1 MQRFPFL
8 CLISILLSGATPVFA
23 LANLQELIEQTP
35 VGGILLLGDKTYVGN
50 VVIEKKIT
58 IDGQDKAIID
68 GGGKG
73 SVIVVKAD
81 GVILKNLNITNSGNS
96 HDQQDSGI
104 RILKVSKAQL
114 LHNHIYETL
123 IGIDM
128 QESHENQIIGNNI
141 SSKSK
146 APLGLKGD
154 SIRVWASHRNI
165 FRHNKMHDSR
175 DMVIWYSDDNLIEEN
190 EGWNNRYSLHFMY
203 AGANT
208 VHKNRYHH
216 NTVGIFMMYG
226 DGYTLTEN
234 EISYSM
240 GSTGMGIGMK
250 EVSKV
255 TINNNKILYCAVG
268 IYFDQSPF
276 DPEYF
281 NVLKGNLVAHNSQG
295 LLFHS
300 TLENNVLKG
309 NSFIENLESVV
320 VQANGN
326 ALLNIFEGNFWS
338 DYEGFDRNKDE
349 IGDSPHEI
357 KVYLD
362 QLWNDNKWVR
372 FYFASPIVSIL
383 KFLSKMA
390 PLTEP
395 RLLMKDKKPVMEKD
409 AEILLSASNL
419 YFEIPEYDDEDDE
432 DDEKR
437 DEETTIEPNQDN
449 TILR

>member
-1 MQRFPFL
+1 M
-8 CLISILLSGATPVFA
+8 
-23 LANLQELIEQTP
+23 
-35 VGGILLLGDKTYVGN
+35 LGDKTYVGN
-50 VVIEKKIT
+50 VVIKKKIT
-58 IDGQDKAIID
+58 IDGQDNAVID

-73 SVIVVKAD
+73 SVIVVKAN

-104 RILKVSKAQL
+104 RILKVSKVQL

-141 SSKSK
+141 SSKSE

-309 NSFIENLESVV
+309 NSFIENLESIV

-338 DYEGFDRNKDE
+338 NYEGFDRNKDE
-349 IGDSPHEI
+349 IGDSPHEV

-395 RLLMKDKKPVMEKD
+395 RLLMKDKKPVMKED

-432 DDEKR
+432 DDKDDEDDEKR
-437 DEETTIEPNQDN
+437 DEETTIEPIQDN